1 MYSVTLGLKL
11 PTYKWALL
19 GASAAAILAIE
30 FILYSI
36 IETDDK
42 RGGKKWESRKKKR
55 GVMRRR
61 EKRKQGR
68 EE

>member
-11 PTYKWALL
+11 PTYKWAL
-19 GASAAAILAIE
+19 GASAGGIPPIE

-36 IETDDK
+36 IERDDK